1 MLTIIPKD
9 EINVRNEICKTFKKF
24 RLNDLLSLAQPF
36 SADIHR
42 ELKKKQKKTFYCI
55 KDNNF

>member
-9 EINVRNEICKTFKKF
+9 EINVRNEICKTLKKF

-42 ELKKKQKKTFYCI
+42 ELKKKTKKNI
-55 KDNNF
+55 LLDKK

>member
-42 ELKKKQKKTFYCI
+42 ELKKKTKKNILLY
-55 KDNNF
+55 KR